1 MKIKISLHACMIP
14 CKKLIA
20 VTIIGV
26 VFLVPLLAIAQP
38 LDSVKMPIYSI
49 QYKTLKTL
57 LGGGKKSKLT
67 TAISFKTNAMDLQQ
81 TTELLLY
88 GFSKTRLSTGP
99 RRFVLRQSALIK
111 AYVNLPV
118 VNNVLLANTEIKL
131 GVLKSALVNVTIGND
146 DTLLFVP
153 EIGVEELNG
162 TRQYCLLYKISI
174 ANGQQNMVTD
184 YAKLAAIAKL
194 NPCPPARPADY
205 Q

>member
-1 MKIKISLHACMIP
+1 MKIKNSLHTCMIP
-14 CKKLIA
+14 CKTMIA
-20 VTIIGV
+20 AAIVGV
-26 VFLVPLLAIAQP
+26 VFLVPLLAKAQP
-38 LDSVKMPIYSI
+38 PDSVKMPIYSI

-88 GFSKTRLSTGP
+88 GFSKTRVSTGP
-99 RRFVLRQSALIK
+99 RRFVLRQSALLK

-118 VNNVLLANTEIKL
+118 AKNVLLANTEIKL
-131 GVLKSALVNVTIGND
+131 SVLKSALANVTIGNN

-153 EIGVEELNG
+153 EIAVQELNG
-162 TRQYCLLYKISI
+162 TRQNCLLFKIII
-174 ANGQQNMVTD
+174 ADGQQNIVTD
-184 YAKLAAIAKL
+184 YTKLAAIAKL